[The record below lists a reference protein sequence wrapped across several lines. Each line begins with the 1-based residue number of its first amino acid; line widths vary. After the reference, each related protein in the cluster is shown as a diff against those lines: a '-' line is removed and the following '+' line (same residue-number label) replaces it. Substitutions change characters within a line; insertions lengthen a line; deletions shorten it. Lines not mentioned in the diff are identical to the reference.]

1 MCILV
6 ADDEKALADVISKR
20 LKKESYAVDTV
31 YNGADAYDYLSSTDY
46 DLCILDIMMP
56 RLNGVEV
63 LEKYRRSGGRA
74 AVIFLTAKDAL
85 EDRVHG
91 LDSGADDYLVKPF
104 SFDELLARIRSILR
118 RTHGD
123 NSPNTILQI
132 DNLRLD
138 LNSGIVKRGDRT
150 IDLSGKEFSMLKYMM
165 SNAGVILSRAQL
177 IEHVW
182 AYDYEGSSNMV
193 DVYIRY
199 LRRKIDT
206 EGEKEL
212 IHTFRGRGYMIGDS
226 DES

>member
-1 MCILV
+1 MRILV

-63 LEKYRRSGGRA
+63 LEKYRRNGGRA

>member
-1 MCILV
+1 MRILV

-85 EDRVHG
+85 EDRVNG

-165 SNAGVILSRAQL
+165 SNAGIILSRAQL

>member
-1 MCILV
+1 MRILV

-138 LNSGIVKRGDRT
+138 LNSGIVKRGDIT

-165 SNAGVILSRAQL
+165 SNAGIILSRAQL